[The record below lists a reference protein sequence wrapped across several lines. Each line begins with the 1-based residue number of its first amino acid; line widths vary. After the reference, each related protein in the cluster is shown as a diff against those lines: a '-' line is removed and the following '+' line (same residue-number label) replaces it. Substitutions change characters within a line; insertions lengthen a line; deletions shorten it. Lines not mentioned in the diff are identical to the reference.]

1 MAIRRRPAPTRAR
14 PIAVRP
20 RPIAGATLLTRPV
33 PAPNRRPVLVSLG
46 TMPNLDFGTLRG
58 VVRAAGDFATEALGL
73 AVPRGAPAE

>member
-46 TMPNLDFGTLRG
+46 TVPNLDLGTLRG
-58 VVRAAGDFATEALGL
+58 VVRAAGDFAIEALGL
-73 AVPRGAPAE
+73 AVPRGAPTE

>member
-1 MAIRRRPAPTRAR
+1 MAIRRRPTPTRAR

-46 TMPNLDFGTLRG
+46 TVPNLDLGTLRG